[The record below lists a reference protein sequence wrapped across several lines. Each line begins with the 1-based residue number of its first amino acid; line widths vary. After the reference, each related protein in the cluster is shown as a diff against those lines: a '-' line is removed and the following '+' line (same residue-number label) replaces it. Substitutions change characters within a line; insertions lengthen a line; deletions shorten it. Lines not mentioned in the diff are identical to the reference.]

1 METWYCSFI
10 FQDLYVYLT
19 EENFVKNLSSTKNL
33 IWKETGI
40 QYGNWYSGEKND
52 GSIEF
57 HHKIKASKV
66 ISWLLF
72 GFCMI
77 FYFMIV

>member
-1 METWYCSFI
+1 M
-10 FQDLYVYLT
+10 YLT

-66 ISWLLF
+66 IF
-72 GFCMI
+72 
-77 FYFMIV
+77 

>member
-1 METWYCSFI
+1 M
-10 FQDLYVYLT
+10 YLS
-19 EENFVKNLSSTKNL
+19 EENFVTNLSSTKNL

-40 QYGNWYSGEKND
+40 QYGNWHSGEQND

-66 ISWLLF
+66 IF
-72 GFCMI
+72 
-77 FYFMIV
+77 